1 METGN
6 IIAVYNKNKQVAL
19 QEFDSL
25 MKKTNSYMNEIAKS
39 TNHYIGCDS
48 RLLERETVI
57 AMKEN

>member
-48 RLLERETVI
+48 RLLERETVF
-57 AMKEN
+57 N